1 MRALELLR
9 SRALRLALLY
19 AALFGVSITVLLGFI
34 YLIAGNYVRSHVDEF
49 VSSELDMLEAD
60 YQLDGIDGV
69 IGLINSRDTSD
80 HSNHW
85 LYLYVAADGRRL
97 AGDHDPWPRAS
108 PEPDGFLTLPVR
120 DGIGT
125 IRAREA
131 HFPDGSR
138 ILVGLN
144 DYEASEMRSALARS
158 MGFGLGAMLLLAI
171 GGGVLVTMATLRQIE
186 SINRVTHDIMAGDL
200 SQRVPIGGSND
211 EFDALGRN
219 INAMLDRIGML
230 MDAIRG
236 VTDNIAHDLRLPLAR
251 LRARLEAALTQGS
264 SAAELQRS
272 IGHSIEEVDS
282 ILVTFGSLL
291 RIANVESGRLRESF
305 TDVDL
310 SAIAIDAEQLF
321 EPIANSEGK
330 TLLLRVQHDVHI
342 DGSRDLLFQALANL
356 VDNAL
361 KYTSAGGEIDIEL
374 AVEHDIVQLV
384 VADNGPGVAA
394 DQRDKVFQRLYRV
407 DPSRSTAGNG
417 LGLSLVRAVALLH
430 EGSCEIEDNRPGARV
445 VLRLPL
451 GPRQGPANQR

>member
-1 MRALELLR
+1 MRALQLLR

-19 AALFGVSITVLLGFI
+19 AALFGVSITALLGFI
-34 YLIAGNYVRSHVDEF
+34 YLIAGNYVKSHVDEF
-49 VSSELDMLEAD
+49 VSSELEMLEAD
-60 YQLDGIDGV
+60 YEIDGLDGV
-69 IGLINSRDTSD
+69 IGLINSRDASD
-80 HSNHW
+80 RNNHW
-85 LYLYVAADGRRL
+85 LYLYVDKNGKHI
-97 AGDHDPWPRAS
+97 AGDSDPWPVAA
-108 PEPDGFLTLPVR
+108 PGTDGFLTLPAR
-120 DGIGT
+120 TGAGR

-131 HFPDGSR
+131 HFPDGSK

-144 DYEASEMRSALARS
+144 DYEVGEMRSALARS

-200 SQRVPIGGSND
+200 RQRVPVGGSND

-219 INAMLDRIGML
+219 INAMLDRIGVL
-230 MDAIRG
+230 MEAIRG

-251 LRARLEAALTQGS
+251 LRARLEASLSDGGNRDNLERA
-264 SAAELQRS
+264 

-282 ILVTFGSLL
+282 ILLTFGALL

-310 SAIAIDAEQLF
+310 SAIALDAEQLF
-321 EPIANSEGK
+321 EPIASAEGK
-330 TLLLRVQHDVHI
+330 LLEISVEQRVHV

-361 KYTSAGGEIDIEL
+361 KYTPEGGRISIEL
-374 AVEHDIVQLV
+374 STRHDVVQLA
-384 VADNGPGVAA
+384 VADNGPGVALEE
-394 DQRDKVFQRLYRV
+394 REKVFQRLYRV

-430 EGSCEIEDNRPGARV
+430 DGSCEIEDNQPGARV

-451 GPRQGPANQR
+451 RS

>member
-19 AALFGVSITVLLGFI
+19 AALFGVSITALLGFI
-34 YLIAGNYVRSHVDEF
+34 YLVAGNYVKSHVDEF
-49 VSSELDMLEAD
+49 VSSELEMLSAD
-60 YQLDGIDGV
+60 YEIDGIAGV
-69 IGLINSRDTSD
+69 TGLVNSRDASD
-80 HSNHW
+80 RSNHW
-85 LYLYVAADGRRL
+85 LYLYIDKHGRRI
-97 AGDHDPWPRAS
+97 AGDNDPWPAAA
-108 PEPDGFLTLPVR
+108 PGPDGFLTLPTR
-120 DGIGT
+120 AGAGL

-131 HFPDGSR
+131 HFPDGSQ

-144 DYEASEMRSALARS
+144 DYEVGEMRSALARS

-186 SINRVTHDIMAGDL
+186 SINRVAHDIMAGDL
-200 SQRVPIGGSND
+200 RQRVPVGGSND

-219 INAMLDRIGML
+219 INAMLDRIGVL
-230 MDAIRG
+230 MEAIRG

-251 LRARLEAALTQGS
+251 LRARLEASLGGGGNRDDLERAIAQ
-264 SAAELQRS
+264 
-272 IGHSIEEVDS
+272 SIEEVDS
-282 ILVTFGSLL
+282 ILHTFGALL

-305 TDVDL
+305 SDVDL
-310 SAIAIDAEQLF
+310 SAIALDAEQLF
-321 EPIANSEGK
+321 EPIASADGK
-330 TLLLRVQHDVHI
+330 TLEISVEQQVHV

-361 KYTSAGGEIDIEL
+361 KYTPEGGRILIEL
-374 AVEHDIVQLV
+374 STHQDVVQLA
-384 VADNGPGVAA
+384 VADNGPGVAPEE
-394 DQRDKVFQRLYRV
+394 REKVFQRLYRV

-430 EGSCEIEDNRPGARV
+430 DGTCAIEDNCPGARV

-451 GPRQGPANQR
+451 RQ

>member
-1 MRALELLR
+1 MRALQLLR

-19 AALFGVSITVLLGFI
+19 AALFGVSITALLGFI

-49 VSSELDMLEAD
+49 VSSELEMLEAD
-60 YQLDGIDGV
+60 HAIDGV
-69 IGLINSRDTSD
+69 AGVLGLINSRDASD
-80 HSNHW
+80 RSNHW
-85 LYLYVAADGRRL
+85 LYLYVDSQGRRL
-97 AGDHDPWPRAS
+97 AGDRDPWPQAA
-108 PEPDGFLTLPVR
+108 PQADGFLTLPAR
-120 DGIGT
+120 DGIGK

-138 ILVGLN
+138 LLVGLN
-144 DYEASEMRSALARS
+144 DYEVGEMRSALARS

-200 SQRVPIGGSND
+200 RQRVPVGASDD

-219 INAMLDRIGML
+219 INAMLDRIGTL

-236 VTDNIAHDLRLPLAR
+236 VTDNIAHDLRRPLAR
-251 LRARLEAALTQGS
+251 LRARLEAALAGGGKP
-264 SAAELQRS
+264 ADLQRAIGES
-272 IGHSIEEVDS
+272 IDELDS
-282 ILVTFGSLL
+282 ILLTFGALL

-305 TDVDL
+305 SEVDL
-310 SAIAIDAEQLF
+310 TAIALDAEQLF
-321 EPIANSEGK
+321 EPIASADGK
-330 TLLLRVQHDVHI
+330 TLTVSAQPRVRVN
-342 DGSRDLLFQALANL
+342 GSRDLLFQALANL

-361 KYTSAGGEIDIEL
+361 KYTPPGGRIDIVL
-374 AVEHDIVQLV
+374 GTEHDVVLLT
-384 VADNGPGVAA
+384 VADNGPGVDA
-394 DQRDKVFQRLYRV
+394 DQREKVFQRLYRV

-430 EGSCEIEDNRPGARV
+430 DGSCEIEDNRPGARV

-451 GPRQGPANQR
+451 LRETRPA

>member
-19 AALFGVSITVLLGFI
+19 AALFGVSITALLGFI

-49 VSSELDMLEAD
+49 VSSELEMLEAD
-60 YQLDGIDGV
+60 YQIDGFDGV
-69 IGLINSRDTSD
+69 VGLINSRDTSD

-85 LYLYVAADGRRL
+85 LYLYVSADGKRL
-97 AGDHDPWPRAS
+97 AGDHAQWPVAT
-108 PEPDGFLTLPVR
+108 PGADGFLTLPARSGSGRV
-120 DGIGT
+120 
-125 IRAREA
+125 RAREA

-144 DYEASEMRSALARS
+144 DYEVGEMRSALARS

-186 SINRVTHDIMAGDL
+186 SINRVTHDIMAGDMRR
-200 SQRVPIGGSND
+200 RVPVSGGND

-219 INAMLDRIGML
+219 INAMLDRIEAL
-230 MDAIRG
+230 VEAVRG

-251 LRARLEAALTQGS
+251 LRARLEASL
-264 SAAELQRS
+264 SARSDADELERA

-282 ILVTFGSLL
+282 ILLTFGALL

-310 SAIAIDAEQLF
+310 SAIALDAEQLF
-321 EPIANSEGK
+321 EPIASASGK
-330 TLLLRVQHDVHI
+330 ALMVYAQPGVHVN
-342 DGSRDLLFQALANL
+342 GSRDLLFQALANL

-361 KYTSAGGEIDIEL
+361 KYTPVGGRIDIEL
-374 AVEHDIVQLV
+374 RTYAQLVQLV
-384 VADNGPGVAA
+384 VADNGPGVAV
-394 DQRDKVFQRLYRV
+394 DQREKVFQRLYRV
-407 DPSRSTAGNG
+407 DPSRTTAGNG

-430 EGSCEIEDNRPGARV
+430 DGSCEIEDNHPGARV

-451 GPRQGPANQR
+451 DRRTT